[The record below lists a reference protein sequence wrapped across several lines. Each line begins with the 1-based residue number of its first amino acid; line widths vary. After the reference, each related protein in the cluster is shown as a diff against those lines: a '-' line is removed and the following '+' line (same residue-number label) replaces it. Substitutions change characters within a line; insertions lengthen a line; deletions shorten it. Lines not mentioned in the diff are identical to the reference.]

1 MLNVINQYIFNI
13 YHYLLNLRD
22 TVEYTIDR
30 EHKKELFES
39 RKNVLLTGKETGSA
53 LGNFFDNNKEAGE
66 KVKTRLNE
74 VINDLYGDDQTVLK
88 VTEDGQLRVDHTQ
101 HIKIFDEI
109 VGIQESVRDILYGYL
124 NYARQ
129 QNNTDDEMIKLVVLD
144 ERMTRTIFAMLIMR
158 EFEKSFGEFQKVMGE
173 SKGQPTPQSNFIV
186 QNEISKMAS
195 LLRFSRQH
203 AHCTDN
209 ETLDLLD
216 DVNKVI
222 EMTEGRRDRRDN
234 KSFQDIFN
242 DINRRLNE
250 YVAKV
255 EPQWKEIYEKL
266 FKEMVEASQKQQQE
280 NNKEQA

>member
-1 MLNVINQYIFNI
+1 MLNNTNQYIFNI

-30 EHKKELFES
+30 EHDRNVYDQRL
-39 RKNVLLTGKETGSA
+39 NVLRKGLEQGSA
-53 LGNFFDNNKEAGE
+53 LGNFLENNKEQGDKIKE
-66 KVKTRLNE
+66 KITEFLDDV
-74 VINDLYGDDQTVLK
+74 YGQDSTILHL
-88 VTEDGQLRVDHTQ
+88 TEDGKLRVDHTQ
-101 HIKIFDEI
+101 HIKLFDQV
-109 VGIQESVRDILYGYL
+109 VGLQESVRDILYGYM
-124 NYARQ
+124 NYARSK
-129 QNNTDDEMIKLVVLD
+129 NEADDEMIKLVVLD
-144 ERMTRTIFAMLIMR
+144 ERMTRGIFAMLIMR
-158 EFEKSFGEFQKVMGE
+158 DFEKSFGEFQKVMTE

-195 LLRFSRQH
+195 LLRFSRAH
-203 AHCTDN
+203 THCTDN

-250 YVAKV
+250 YVAKT
-255 EPQWKEIYEKL
+255 EPEWKKVYEGL
-266 FKEMVEASQKQQQE
+266 FKQMVELT
-280 NNKEQA
+280 NKKDEVEQA

>member
-1 MLNVINQYIFNI
+1 MLDQMNQYIFNI

-30 EHKKELFES
+30 EHTKQVYET
-39 RKNVLLTGKETGSA
+39 RKNVLNSGLAKTSA
-53 LGNFFDNNKEAGE
+53 LGNFFENNKEQGE
-66 KVKTRLNE
+66 KVKGRLEE
-74 VINDLYGDDQTVLK
+74 VINDFYSDDNTVIK
-88 VTEDGQLRVDHTQ
+88 VTEDGKIRVDHTQ

-109 VGIQESVRDILYGYL
+109 VGIQESVRDILFGYI

-129 QNNTDDEMIKLVVLD
+129 QNNANEDMEKLVVID
-144 ERMTRTIFAMLIMR
+144 ERLTRSIFAMLIMR
-158 EFEKSFGEFQKVMGE
+158 EFEKSFAEFQKVMTE

-186 QNEISKMAS
+186 QNEITKMAG
-195 LLRFSRQH
+195 LLRFSRAH
-203 AHCTDN
+203 AHNTDN

-234 KSFQDIFN
+234 KSFQEIFN
-242 DINRRLNE
+242 DINRRLSDH
-250 YVAKV
+250 VAKL

-266 FKEMVEASQKQQQE
+266 FKEMVEISQK
-280 NNKEQA
+280 KEAEQKQA

>member
-1 MLNVINQYIFNI
+1 MLNNTNQYIFNI

-30 EHKKELFES
+30 EHDKNIYDQRL
-39 RKNVLLTGKETGSA
+39 NVLTKGLEQGSA
-53 LGNFFDNNKEAGE
+53 LGNFLENNKEQGDKIKE
-66 KVKTRLNE
+66 KMKEFLDDV
-74 VINDLYGDDQTVLK
+74 YGPDSTILK
-88 VTEDGQLRVDHTQ
+88 VTEDGKIRVDHTQ
-101 HIKIFDEI
+101 HLKLFDQV
-109 VGIQESVRDILYGYL
+109 VGLQESVRDILYGYM
-124 NYARQ
+124 NFARSK
-129 QNNTDDEMIKLVVLD
+129 NESDEDMVKLVVLD

-158 EFEKSFGEFQKVMGE
+158 DFEKSFGEFQKVMNE

-195 LLRFSRQH
+195 LLRFSRAH
-203 AHCTDN
+203 VHCTDN

-234 KSFQDIFN
+234 KSFQEIFN
-242 DINRRLNE
+242 DINRRLSDH
-250 YVAKV
+250 VAKL

-266 FKEMVEASQKQQQE
+266 FKEMVEISQK
-280 NNKEQA
+280 KEAEQKQA

>member
-1 MLNVINQYIFNI
+1 MNQYIFNI

-30 EHKKELFES
+30 EHTKQIYDS
-39 RKNVLLTGKETGSA
+39 RKAVLETGLNKGSA
-53 LGNFFDNNKEAGE
+53 LGNFFENNKEQGD
-66 KVKTRLNE
+66 KIKSRLEE
-74 VINDLYGDDQTVLK
+74 VIKDFYSDDNTVIK
-88 VTEDGQLRVDHTQ
+88 VTEDGKIRVDHTQ

-109 VGIQESVRDILYGYL
+109 VGIQESIRDILFGYI

-129 QNNTDDEMIKLVVLD
+129 QKSAEEDMEKLVAID
-144 ERMTRTIFAMLIMR
+144 ERLTRSIFAMLIMR
-158 EFEKSFGEFQKVMGE
+158 EFEKSFAEFQKVMGE

-195 LLRFSRQH
+195 LMRFSRAH

-216 DVNKVI
+216 DVNKLI
-222 EMTEGRRDRRDN
+222 EMTEGRRDRRDG
-234 KSFQDIFN
+234 KAFPDLFAEIH
-242 DINRRLNE
+242 RRLSE
-250 YVAKV
+250 HVAKL

-266 FKEMVEASQKQQQE
+266 FKEMVEISQK
-280 NNKEQA
+280 KEAEGKQA

>member
-1 MLNVINQYIFNI
+1 MLDQMNQYIFNI

-30 EHKKELFES
+30 EHTKAIYDS
-39 RKNVLLTGKETGSA
+39 RKNVLVTGITPTSA
-53 LGNFFDNNKEAGE
+53 LGNFFENNKEQGE
-66 KVKTRLNE
+66 KIKSRLEE
-74 VINDLYGDDQTVLK
+74 VIKDFYSEDSTVIK
-88 VTEDGQLRVDHTQ
+88 VTEDGKIRVDHTQ

-109 VGIQESVRDILYGYL
+109 VGIQESIRDILFGYI

-129 QNNTDDEMIKLVVLD
+129 QNNANEDMEKLVATD
-144 ERMTRTIFAMLIMR
+144 ERLTRSIFAMLIMR
-158 EFEKSFGEFQKVMGE
+158 EFEKSFAEFQKVMTE

-186 QNEISKMAS
+186 QNEIAKMAS
-195 LLRFSRQH
+195 LIRFSRAH

-242 DINRRLNE
+242 DINRRLSDH
-250 YVAKV
+250 VAKL
-255 EPQWKEIYEKL
+255 EPVWKEIYEKL
-266 FKEMVEASQKQQQE
+266 FKEMIEISQKKEAE
-280 NNKEQA
+280 NKQA

>member
-1 MLNVINQYIFNI
+1 MLDQMNQYIFNI

-30 EHKKELFES
+30 EHTKQVYET
-39 RKNVLLTGKETGSA
+39 RKNVLNSGLAKTSA
-53 LGNFFDNNKEAGE
+53 LGNFFENNKEQGE
-66 KVKTRLNE
+66 KVKSRLEE
-74 VINDLYGDDQTVLK
+74 VINDFYSDDNTVIK
-88 VTEDGQLRVDHTQ
+88 VTEDGKIRVDHTQ

-109 VGIQESVRDILYGYL
+109 VGIQESLRDILYGYI

-129 QNNTDDEMIKLVVLD
+129 QKNAEEDMEKLIAAD
-144 ERMTRTIFAMLIMR
+144 ERLTRSIFAMLILR
-158 EFEKSFGEFQKVMGE
+158 EFEKSFAEFQKVMAE
-173 SKGQPTPQSNFIV
+173 SNGQPTPQSNFIV

-195 LLRFSRQH
+195 LLRFSRAH

-242 DINRRLNE
+242 DINRRLGDH
-250 YVAKV
+250 VAKL
-255 EPQWKEIYEKL
+255 EPIWKEIYEKL
-266 FKEMVEASQKQQQE
+266 FKEMVEASQK
-280 NNKEQA
+280 KEAEAKQA

>member
-1 MLNVINQYIFNI
+1 MLDQMNQYIFNI

-30 EHKKELFES
+30 EHTKQVYET
-39 RKNVLLTGKETGSA
+39 RKNVLNSGLAKTSA
-53 LGNFFDNNKEAGE
+53 LGNFFENNKEQGE
-66 KVKTRLNE
+66 KVKGRLEE
-74 VINDLYGDDQTVLK
+74 VINDFYSDDNTVIK
-88 VTEDGQLRVDHTQ
+88 VTEDGKIRVDHTQ

-109 VGIQESVRDILYGYL
+109 VGIQESVRDILFGYI

-129 QNNTDDEMIKLVVLD
+129 QNNANEDMEKLVVID
-144 ERMTRTIFAMLIMR
+144 ERLTRSIFAMLIMR
-158 EFEKSFGEFQKVMGE
+158 EFEKSFAEFQKVMTE

-186 QNEISKMAS
+186 QNEITKMAG
-195 LLRFSRQH
+195 LLRFSRAH
-203 AHCTDN
+203 AHNTDN

-234 KSFQDIFN
+234 KSFQEIFN
-242 DINRRLNE
+242 DINRRLSDH
-250 YVAKV
+250 VAKL

-266 FKEMVEASQKQQQE
+266 FKEMVEISQKKEAE
-280 NNKEQA
+280 NKQA

>member
-1 MLNVINQYIFNI
+1 MNQYIFNI

-30 EHKKELFES
+30 EHTKAIYDS
-39 RKNVLLTGKETGSA
+39 RKNVLTSGITPTSA
-53 LGNFFDNNKEAGE
+53 LGNFFENNKEQGE
-66 KVKTRLNE
+66 KIKARLDE
-74 VINDLYGDDQTVLK
+74 VIKDFYSEDNTVIK
-88 VTEDGQLRVDHTQ
+88 VTEDGKIRVDHTQ

-109 VGIQESVRDILYGYL
+109 VGIQESVRDILFGYI

-129 QNNTDDEMIKLVVLD
+129 QNNANEDMEKLVATD
-144 ERMTRTIFAMLIMR
+144 ERLTRSIFAMLIMR
-158 EFEKSFGEFQKVMGE
+158 EFEKSFAEFQKVMSE

-186 QNEISKMAS
+186 QNEIAKMAS
-195 LLRFSRQH
+195 LIRFSRAH

-242 DINRRLNE
+242 DINRRLSDH
-250 YVAKV
+250 VAKL
-255 EPQWKEIYEKL
+255 EPVWKEIYEKL
-266 FKEMVEASQKQQQE
+266 FKEMIEISQKKEAE
-280 NNKEQA
+280 NKQA